1 MFTHP
6 DRIGQLAAEHH
17 QHMLAQARQRTLQ
30 HQHGRRSARMPD
42 AVARITRRLTA
53 AITRTGVV
61 AEETPGATWSAR
73 PHQLSGSATEAQ
85 PSSHGH

>member
-17 QHMLAQARQRTLQ
+17 QHMLAQARHRTLR
-30 HQHGRRSARMPD
+30 HQHGRRSSRTPD
-42 AVARITRRLTA
+42 AAVRITRRLTA
-53 AITRTGVV
+53 AITRAGIV
-61 AEETPGATWSAR
+61 AAETPGVTWPAR

-85 PSSHGH
+85 PSGHGH